1 MRKFSSYGPIDTDL
15 NYYVPRQALV
25 DDALAHLLGE
35 DATKGGHYITVWA
48 PRQRGKTWI
57 MQQVLWRLQTESQYA
72 GFDVLKINLEHL
84 KMERDVIQVIQAI
97 TEEITAK
104 LGINQLQ
111 VTSLKEFYNVFQ
123 PDVLKKPLILI
134 LDEFDALMPEAISG
148 IVGVFRNIYNSRR
161 DQIGKTTGEKE
172 YLLHGVALIGVRSV
186 LGVENRTGSPFNVQ
200 RSLHI
205 PNLTLAEVETMFSW
219 YTAESGQ
226 LVEPAVV
233 ERLYDELRGQPGL
246 TSWFGELLTETYNEH
261 NPSITLDDFENVY
274 AAATHILPNA
284 NILNI
289 LSKAKT
295 EPYRDFVLEMFQT
308 HDKIEFK
315 YDDPRINYLY
325 LNGVIDEEIVDKR
338 EFYVRFPCPF
348 VHKRLF
354 NHFADELFRQ
364 LGQVEKPFEDLDD
377 TVSESY
383 LHVGNLIRRYEQYL
397 RENRSWLFKDAPRKS
412 DLRLYEAV
420 YHFNLYRYLAD
431 FLDSYGGRVY
441 PEFPTGNGQIDLLIQ
456 HAGLIHGL
464 ELKSFT
470 NRPDYQRAL
479 HQAAAYGQQLGLSI
493 IWLVLFVDLV
503 DDASRVRYEA
513 PYLDPQSNVTVNPVF
528 VATVA

>member
-15 NYYVPRQALV
+15 NYYVARQALIEQAR
-25 DDALAHLLGE
+25 DHLLG
-35 DATKGGHYITVWA
+35 DDPTKGGHYITVWA
-48 PRQRGKTWI
+48 PRQRGKSWI
-57 MQQVLWRLQTESQYA
+57 MQQVMWRIRTQPEYA

-84 KMERDVIQVIQAI
+84 KMTPNVVDVVAVIGAELCRMLGLPRLAI
-97 TEEITAK
+97 TR
-104 LGINQLQ
+104 LDD
-111 VTSLKEFYNVFQ
+111 FYTLFRRET
-123 PDVLKKPLILI
+123 LTKPLILI
-134 LDEFDALMPEAISG
+134 LDEFDALAPEAISG

-161 DQIGKTTGEKE
+161 DQLEKTTGEKE

-205 PNLTLAEVETMFSW
+205 PNLTLAEVESMFRC
-219 YTAESGQ
+219 YTDESGQ
-226 LVEPAVV
+226 TIEPVV
-233 ERLYDELRGQPGL
+233 IDQLYAELRGQPGL
-246 TSWFGELLTETYNEH
+246 TSWFGELLTETYNKH
-261 NPSITLDDFENVY
+261 NPTITANDFAIAY
-274 AAATHILPNA
+274 AAATNFLPNA

-308 HDKIEFK
+308 HDKVEFK
-315 YDDPRINYLY
+315 YDDPRINFLY
-325 LNGVIDEEIVDKR
+325 MNGVIDEEVVD
-338 EFYVRFPCPF
+338 ETNYYVRFPCPF
-348 VHKRLF
+348 IHKRLF
-354 NHFADELFRQ
+354 NHFAHELFRQ
-364 LGQVEKPFEDLDD
+364 LGQVEKPFEDLTD
-377 TVSESY
+377 TISESY
-383 LHVGNLIRRYEQYL
+383 LHVGNLMRRYEQYL

-456 HAGLIHGL
+456 HAGLLHGL

-479 HQAAAYGQQLGLSI
+479 QQAAAYGAQLGLAQ
-493 IWLVLFVDLV
+493 IWLVLFVDMV
-503 DDASRVRYEA
+503 DDASRARYEA